1 MKALIGSILVL
12 ILSAGC
18 RFGGKISQV
27 YVANNPEGTPIEFT
41 TINKDEFTGEYL
53 GLKGDTLIFYS
64 AKIRI
69 ENEVAAYG
77 VSGVE
82 EKDIQKLNFQN
93 NRKLIID
100 KSHNR
105 HNLDKTPVYSRYPQ
119 GINDSLLKTIL
130 EAYKQ
135 DSLVFINVRKQ

>member
-18 RFGGKISQV
+18 RFGGKITQV

-41 TINKDEFTGEYL
+41 TINNDEFSGEYL
-53 GLKGDTLIFYS
+53 GFKGDTLIFYS

-69 ENEVAAYG
+69 ENEVAVYG

-82 EKDIQKLNFQN
+82 ERDIQKLNFQN

-135 DSLVFINVRKQ
+135 DSLVFINGRKQ